1 MTLLRFDPYRS
12 FESMFKRMNQFINE
26 FEKGINIETG
36 SFTPRVDIFE
46 DNDNLYLIAEVPGI
60 PKGDVKVSI
69 SEDNILTLKG
79 EKKVQS
85 DGENLTPI
93 RNERIFGSFERSFV
107 LPENVDINS
116 VVASYNDGLLNV
128 TIKKKEPEKP
138 KEIEINI
145 Q

>member
-85 DGENLTPI
+85 DGGNLTPI

>member
-1 MTLLRFDPYRS
+1 MTLLRFEPYRS
-12 FESMFKRMNQFINE
+12 FETMFKRMNQFINE

-46 DNDNLYLIAEVPGI
+46 DNDNLYLVAEIPGI
-60 PKGDVKVSI
+60 PKGDVKVTI

-85 DGENLTPI
+85 DGENKTSI
-93 RNERIFGSFERSFV
+93 RNERIFGSFDRSFV
-107 LPENVDINS
+107 LPENLDINN
-116 VVASYNDGLLNV
+116 VVANYNDGLLNI

-138 KEIEINI
+138 KEIDINI
-145 Q
+145 E